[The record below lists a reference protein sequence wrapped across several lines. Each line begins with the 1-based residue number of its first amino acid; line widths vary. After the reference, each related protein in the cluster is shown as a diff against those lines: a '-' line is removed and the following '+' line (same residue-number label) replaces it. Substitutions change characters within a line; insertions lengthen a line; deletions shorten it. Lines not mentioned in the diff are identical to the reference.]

1 MTNLNDLSEQEI
13 KQNLLEQYK
22 NFDIRIFDILSS
34 TNDFAK
40 DLINSNKF
48 TDGTTIIANTQTG
61 GRGRFARTFF
71 SPANTGIYFST
82 ILEKSLP
89 LKDVSLITLISAIAV
104 CRAITRLTNFNPQ
117 IKWINDIYLN
127 NKKICGILV
136 ENICDFNNMK
146 SKAIVSGI
154 GINISTE
161 NFPEDIQDKA
171 GSIMCNDLSRN
182 KLIAEILN
190 NLFDLS
196 ENIYNKKIIEEYK
209 SLSLVLNKEITYTKD
224 NKIYTATA
232 IDINDTG
239 NLIVMDDNN
248 NISVLE
254 SEEISINF
262 AEQNL

>member
-13 KQNLLEQYK
+13 RQNLSDNYK
-22 NFDIRIFDILSS
+22 NFDIKVFDTLSS

-48 TDGTTIIANTQTG
+48 QNGTTIIANTQTK

-89 LKDVSLITLISAIAV
+89 LKDVSLITIISAVAV
-104 CRAITRLTNFNPQ
+104 CKAITKLTDLNPK
-117 IKWINDIYLN
+117 IKWINDVYLN
-127 NKKICGILV
+127 DKKICGILV
-136 ENICDFNNMK
+136 ENICDFNNLQ
-146 SKAIVSGI
+146 SKAIVSGV
-154 GINISTE
+154 GINISTKD
-161 NFPEDIQDKA
+161 FPEDIQNNA
-171 GSIMCNDLSRN
+171 GSIMFNGLSRN

-196 ENIYNKKIIEEYK
+196 QDIYSKKIIEEYK

-224 NKIYTATA
+224 NKTYTATA
-232 IDINDTG
+232 IDINDAG
-239 NLIVMDDNN
+239 NLIVKDNNN
-248 NISVLE
+248 NISALE
-254 SEEISINF
+254 CEEISINTIS
-262 AEQNL
+262 N

>member
-13 KQNLLEQYK
+13 QQNLLEHYK
-22 NFDIRIFDILSS
+22 NFDIKVFDTLSS

-48 TDGTTIIANTQTG
+48 QNGTTIIANSQTN

-209 SLSLVLNKEITYTKD
+209 SLSLVLNKEISYKKD
-224 NKIYTATA
+224 NKTYTATA
-232 IDINDTG
+232 IDISDSG
-239 NLIVMDDNN
+239 NLVVKDSNN
-248 NISVLE
+248 NISVLDCC
-254 SEEISINF
+254 EISIKAISN
-262 AEQNL
+262 